1 VVYGAR
7 LESEAGQ
14 QHQAIPKHI
23 AGRGQN
29 RVERIAQIVAQH
41 AHESLLEIIVTAPL
55 IDVRVGSEPPDD
67 PPLGIIN
74 FSRDVSESIART
86 DPQL

>member
-1 VVYGAR
+1 
-7 LESEAGQ
+7 LL
-14 QHQAIPKHI
+14 
-23 AGRGQN
+23 AGRCQN

-41 AHESLLEIIVTAPL
+41 SHESLLEIIVAAPL
-55 IDVRVGSEPPDD
+55 IDVRVGSDD
-67 PPLGIIN
+67 PPLGIIE

>member
-1 VVYGAR
+1 
-7 LESEAGQ
+7 LL
-14 QHQAIPKHI
+14 
-23 AGRGQN
+23 AGRCQN

-41 AHESLLEIIVTAPL
+41 AHESLLEIIVAARL

-67 PPLGIIN
+67 PPIDIIE